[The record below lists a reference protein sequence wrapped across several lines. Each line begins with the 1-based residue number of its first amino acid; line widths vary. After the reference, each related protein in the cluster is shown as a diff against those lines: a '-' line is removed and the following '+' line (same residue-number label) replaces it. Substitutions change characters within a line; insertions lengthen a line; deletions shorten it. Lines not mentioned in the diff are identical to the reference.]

1 MINVQVD
8 EEKLLDLLMQRMEY
22 WIKDANTLNLYEQYL
37 KDLIDGGCFEGANL
51 DISLLI
57 DNLYVN
63 DTQIMDKKDLENN
76 DVDINNSEKVLA
88 IDVDNDL
95 YLVTSY

>member
-1 MINVQVD
+1 MINIQID
-8 EEKLLDLLMQRMEY
+8 EEDLLDLLMQRVRDWTEN
-22 WIKDANTLNLYEQYL
+22 ANILNLYKQYL

-63 DTQIMDKKDLENN
+63 DTQIMDKEDLKNN
-76 DVDINNSEKVLA
+76 DIDIDDSEKVLA
-88 IDVDNDL
+88 QDIDNDL
-95 YLVTSY
+95 YLVSAY

>member
-1 MINVQVD
+1 MVNVQVNEHD
-8 EEKLLDLLMQRMEY
+8 LLDLLMHRVEY
-22 WIKDANTLNLYEQYL
+22 WTKDTNILSLYKEYIRN
-37 KDLIDGGCFEGANL
+37 LIDWGCFEGINL
-51 DISLLI
+51 NVSMLI
-57 DNLYVN
+57 DNLYLN

-88 IDVDNDL
+88 RDVDNDL